1 MNASSLLYRF
11 RISTDTERALQL
23 LQQCI
28 DEANPLPEKRRAQIR
43 FEIRDLWRALTKER
57 SQRKAD
63 YLSHPS
69 FFSAYLRYFMPW
81 NLVRL
86 SALLTDLELCLPDNA
101 VIIDVGA
108 GPLTLLLALYSAR
121 PDLRSKPLTFLCLD
135 RAPRIMEAGLQVFE
149 LLATRHGNAI
159 PPWAIELR
167 RNRFG
172 ETIAEKADLVCAVNV
187 LNEFFW
193 HHEGTLWDD
202 ASETYRQLCN
212 YGKTKSSLLVVE
224 PGEPRSGGLLSA
236 IRAAAVLEGSRIIAP
251 CPHTRAC
258 PMPGIFKSGQEHL
271 IRESKQKRLGRKD
284 QRDTAGWHAFLP
296 LRMPAPRSKYPWCHF
311 SVPADFAPRW
321 LQELSAKAG
330 LAKER
335 LSFSYL
341 LVSRGDSLNNS
352 SSSPQGFAQ
361 STRSGIK
368 SMQPAAEPL
377 FRIVSEPIR
386 LPGGRLGRYACSS
399 LGYVL
404 LVPRGTEEV
413 PASGALVRI
422 KQPLAPLSPSTKKR
436 HEGSGERIGRFGG
449 RFRDGGR
456 DHRLIQTYAKPNVPN
471 FTEKLKEPKKIHLKS
486 TELVD
491 GSSVP
496 EHAVDEKSGAFLIS
510 Y

>member
-1 MNASSLLYRF
+1 MSESTTLYRF

-28 DEANPLPEKRRAQIR
+28 DEAHPVPEKRRARIR

-57 SQRKAD
+57 SLRKAD
-63 YLSHPS
+63 YLSNPS

-86 SALLTDLELCLPDNA
+86 SALLTDLELRLPDNA

-108 GPLTLLLALYSAR
+108 GPLTLLLALYSSR
-121 PDLRSKPLTFLCLD
+121 PDLRSKPLTFLCMD
-135 RAPRIMEAGLQVFE
+135 RAPRIMEVGLAVFE
-149 LLATRHGNAI
+149 LLATRHGNSI
-159 PPWAIELR
+159 PPWTIELR
-167 RNRFG
+167 RLRFG
-172 ETIAEKADLVCAVNV
+172 EAIADKADLVCAINV

-193 HHEGTLWDD
+193 HHEGTLLED
-202 ASETYRQLCN
+202 AGETYRQLCN
-212 YGKTKSSLLVVE
+212 YAKTKSSLLVVE

-236 IRAAAVLEGSRIIAP
+236 IRAAAILEGSRIIAP

-271 IRESKQKRLGRKD
+271 IRKSRQKRLGMENPRVTGRW
-284 QRDTAGWHAFLP
+284 QAFLP
-296 LRMPAPRSKYPWCHF
+296 VRMPAPRSKYPWCHF

-321 LQELSAKAG
+321 LQELSANAG
-330 LAKER
+330 LAKEK

-341 LVSRGDSLNNS
+341 FISRGDLPKESRS
-352 SSSPQGFAQ
+352 GAQGIAQ
-361 STRSGIK
+361 STRSDTKGLNMIT
-368 SMQPAAEPL
+368 EPL
-377 FRIVSEPIR
+377 FRVVSEPIR
-386 LPGGRLGRYACSS
+386 LPGGKLGRYACNS

-422 KQPLAPLSPSTKKR
+422 GQVPAFHSSLKRKQ
-436 HEGSGERIGRFGG
+436 HEGTGDRVERIG
-449 RFRDGGR
+449 DGGR
-456 DHRLIQTYAKPNVPN
+456 NYRLNQTYDKPNAPN
-471 FTEKLKEPKKIHLKS
+471 STENLKAPKKVNLKS
-486 TELVD
+486 AEPAEN
-491 GSSVP
+491 SSVP
-496 EHAVDEKSGAFLIS
+496 AYAVDEKSGAFLIS